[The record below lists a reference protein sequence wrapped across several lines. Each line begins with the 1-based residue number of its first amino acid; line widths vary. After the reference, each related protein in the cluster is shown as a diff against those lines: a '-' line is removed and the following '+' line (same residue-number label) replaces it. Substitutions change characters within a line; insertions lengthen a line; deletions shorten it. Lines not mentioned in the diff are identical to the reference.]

1 MKLIKQSNNL
11 KEFLEKSES
20 LQDSVNDEIIEMIE
34 EENNLV
40 SEKVSQSK
48 FAYLVIKHR
57 YYDKLNAEFEALNRE
72 TMAEI

>member
-1 MKLIKQSNNL
+1 MKHIKKSSNL
-11 KEFLEKSES
+11 QAFLEKTDS
-20 LQDSVNDEIIEMIE
+20 LQESVNSDIVEMIE

-57 YYDKLNAEFEALNRE
+57 YYDKLN
-72 TMAEI
+72 

>member
-1 MKLIKQSNNL
+1 
-11 KEFLEKSES
+11 
-20 LQDSVNDEIIEMIE
+20 MIE

-57 YYDKLNAEFEALNRE
+57 YYDKLNQEFEALNSE
-72 TMAEI
+72 TKAEI